1 MNFKEFTCILYKNNK
16 EEYKEKFKN
25 KSKNENKVY
34 FRMLNFET
42 TIDKVEQTF
51 LRENEEYIFFLD
63 IKNKKCKV
71 ELKKENI
78 AFDVM
83 VEEASMEVLNNKII
97 IEYFIETDEARNK
110 IVIEESGW
118 KI

>member
-1 MNFKEFTCILYKNNK
+1 MNFKKFTCTLYKNNR

-25 KSKNENKVY
+25 TNKNEKKLNFK
-34 FRMLNFET
+34 MLNFET
-42 TIDKVEQTF
+42 TIDKIEQTF

>member
-1 MNFKEFTCILYKNNK
+1 MNFKEFTCALYKNNL
-16 EEYKEKFKN
+16 EDYKEHFKN

-34 FRMLNFET
+34 FKMLNFDT

-78 AFDVM
+78 TFDVM
-83 VEEASMEVLNNKII
+83 VEEASMEVLKNKII

-110 IVIEESGW
+110 IVIQESGW